1 MKYYCATEV
10 EYLKTIVNPL
20 GRKPT
25 VYTRT
30 RRNNTPIT
38 AIRRNLLSNVQEP
51 VEIPIP
57 PDISNNFKTDLTVVI
72 EDGFSKEEALELALE
87 VKNRK
92 FCWNCTFCVM
102 IEIREEQE

>member
-10 EYLKTIVNPL
+10 KYLKSIVNPL

-38 AIRRNLLSNVQEP
+38 TIRRNLLSTVQEP
-51 VEIPIP
+51 
-57 PDISNNFKTDLTVVI
+57 D
-72 EDGFSKEEALELALE
+72 FSKEEALELALE

-92 FCWNCTFCVM
+92 SCWNCETCIM
-102 IEIREEQE
+102 IEITEEGE